1 MAVLDTNVLNATA
14 GEISLTTESVVTLY
28 VLAKTGDH
36 DRHRVILQASP
47 TASGGNWR
55 RAGSTVRGAAIK
67 TYTIAAERVRA
78 KVVRPEGSTSTC
90 DVFVIAR

>member
-1 MAVLDTNVLNATA
+1 MATLNTNVQNATA

-36 DRHRVILQASP
+36 DRHRVILQGSP

-55 RAGSTVRGAAIK
+55 RAGSAVRGVGAE
-67 TYTIAAERVRA
+67 TYIIAAARVRA
-78 KVVRPEGSTSTC
+78 KVVFP
-90 DVFVIAR
+90 V